1 MKKVTFE
8 RNDIASRDDSSAIVR
23 DGLLADLRQLID
35 SAKSQVVQT
44 PIMCWW
50 HCTGMLE
57 INALAMVRRL
67 FPH

>member
-35 SAKSQVVQT
+35 SAKS
-44 PIMCWW
+44 
-50 HCTGMLE
+50 
-57 INALAMVRRL
+57 
-67 FPH
+67 